1 VAGEKD
7 LLRKKKVNNRQTDSN
22 KLVMSYALITGAAK
36 GIGAAIALQM
46 AYKGY
51 DLLLVDIDGEEL
63 HNTKSKI
70 NEKTVIKVHVL
81 ELDLSKAD
89 CARRILDWTSP
100 YHNELN
106 VVINNAGYGLNGAFE
121 EFPIEEHENIIDV
134 NIKAQL
140 RIAHAFVPILR
151 RFNKAYLMNVGST
164 TCFQSVPYMSVYA
177 ASKAFVISFTRSLRF
192 ELRESSVSVSCLIP
206 GSTDT
211 DFVNRARMNDHAR
224 KTATRYYMTP
234 QTVGKIAVAGMFKGK
249 SEIIPGVSNKLHSV
263 LPKFFPK
270 AFVEKI
276 AGNIYRP
283 RQKSLASE

>member
-1 VAGEKD
+1 
-7 LLRKKKVNNRQTDSN
+7 
-22 KLVMSYALITGAAK
+22 MSYALITGAAK
-36 GIGAAIALQM
+36 GIGAAIAVQM
-46 AYKGY
+46 ARKGY
-51 DLLLVDIDGEEL
+51 DLLLVDIDSAGLEQ
-63 HNTKSKI
+63 TKAKI
-70 NEKTVIKVHVL
+70 SGKSVVTIYTL
-81 ELDLSKAD
+81 PLDLSLPD
-89 CARRILDWTSP
+89 CAKKILEWTLP

-121 EFPIEEHENIIDV
+121 NLSIEEHENIVDV

-140 RIAHAFVPILR
+140 RIAHAFIPILK

-164 TCFQSVPYMSVYA
+164 TCFQSVPYMSIYA

-192 ELRESSVSVSCLIP
+192 ELKESAVSVSCLIP

-211 DFVNRARMNDHAR
+211 DFVNRARMNEHAR

-234 QTVGKIAVAGMFKGK
+234 EAVGKVAVAGMFKGK
-249 SEIIPGVSNKLHSV
+249 SEIIPGLSNKLHAV

-270 AFVEKI
+270 SFVEKI

-283 RQKSLASE
+283 REKSLAGE